1 MVFLILP
8 LFLFAVTPNLNEATT
23 LFRSGL
29 LIIYAIMLL
38 IIKPIKLDKT
48 KYFAVLF
55 SIITLLYIFSWQF
68 NNQNF
73 DDFLFGAYGRSNG
86 IFTYIGLSLIFL
98 ITCEQIIN
106 SHQLLFKM
114 LYITIFLS
122 LSYGTLQIIG
132 LDPIKWVDTEKV
144 ILTLGNPNFSGAFLG
159 ILSALP
165 LGYAYEYRDKR
176 RYLNFILFLS
186 IGVVII
192 NTSSSQGFLLYIFT
206 ILAIYSYS
214 YKAHL
219 QLGKC
224 NFRKLTYLFIGFFVG
239 TLVFL
244 KLFSSLRNKL
254 FQYVESSLQVSD
266 RVELW
271 IYGLSIFKNNILF
284 GTGIGNIQLKGGEYI
299 SFQNAKTWG
308 NFNHPDKSH
317 NFIVDNF
324 AEGGVFI
331 GLLTILYFILV
342 VYILVRV
349 KKTTVL
355 VLPQFKLKILVV
367 MSYSYLLQLF
377 FSPSSISIDL
387 LGTITIASIVGIYLN
402 SDKKKSLQYE
412 A

>member
-8 LFLFAVTPNLNEATT
+8 LFLFAITPNLDEATT

-29 LIIYAIMLL
+29 LIVYAIILL

-48 KYFAVLF
+48 KYFAALF

-86 IFTYIGLSLIFL
+86 IFTYISLSLIFL
-98 ITCEQIIN
+98 ITCEHIVK

-122 LSYGTLQIIG
+122 LSYGALQIIG
-132 LDPIKWVDTEKV
+132 LDPIKWVGTEGV

-165 LGYAYEYRDKR
+165 LGYAYEYRDKK
-176 RYLNFILFLS
+176 RYLNFILFLL
-186 IGVVII
+186 IGLVII

-214 YKAHL
+214 YKAHF
-219 QLGKC
+219 QLGNS
-224 NFRKLTYLFIGFFVG
+224 NFRKFTYLFIGFFVG
-239 TLVFL
+239 TLIFL
-244 KLFSSLRNKL
+244 KLSSSRNKL

-324 AEGGVFI
+324 AEGGIFI
-331 GLLTILYFILV
+331 GLLTVLYFILV
-342 VYILVRV
+342 VYILGRV
-349 KKTTVL
+349 KKVTVL
-355 VLPQFKLKILVV
+355 ILPQFKLKILVV

-387 LGTITIASIVGIYLN
+387 LGTITIASVIGIYLN

>member
-1 MVFLILP
+1 
-8 LFLFAVTPNLNEATT
+8 
-23 LFRSGL
+23 
-29 LIIYAIMLL
+29 
-38 IIKPIKLDKT
+38 
-48 KYFAVLF
+48 
-55 SIITLLYIFSWQF
+55 
-68 NNQNF
+68 
-73 DDFLFGAYGRSNG
+73 
-86 IFTYIGLSLIFL
+86 
-98 ITCEQIIN
+98 
-106 SHQLLFKM
+106 M

-122 LSYGTLQIIG
+122 LSYGALQIIG
-132 LDPIKWVDTEKV
+132 LDPIKWLDTERV

-214 YKAHL
+214 YKAHF
-219 QLGKC
+219 QLGKS
-224 NFRKLTYLFIGFFVG
+224 NFRKFTYLFIGFFAG
-239 TLVFL
+239 TLIFL
-244 KLFSSLRNKL
+244 ALSSSRNKL

-331 GLLTILYFILV
+331 GLLTVLYFILV

-349 KKTTVL
+349 KKATVL

-387 LGTITIASIVGIYLN
+387 LGTITIASVIGIYLN